1 MLELLGAE
9 ISIKRAAEKMGRSD
23 KTLYGRNKTPLR
35 GATSSELDAYTF
47 PNEQALYWSLLVY
60 IIDRNVDCI
69 YHAENFPG
77 FVFPSS

>member
-1 MLELLGAE
+1 MNRLIE
-9 ISIKRAAEKMGRSD
+9 IYDVIRNCIQDTFFPAKD
-23 KTLYGRNKTPLR
+23 GRNKTPLR
-35 GATSSELDAYTF
+35 GATSSELGAYTF